1 MSLCSS
7 SQNTFLSYLSP
18 NGAGNLLKT
27 GFYTFFYLS
36 NLCARKRLRRGKI
49 QSTSSGM
56 CCAPSGF
63 WRHHFIKGALLQ
75 HYLRQDILSMH
86 YMPFPFFFHSE
97 AGAFSDS
104 AGAVI
109 AASCSVS
116 WVCGVGHQ
124 VPQPSSHPHLRHTGE
139 QQDAHIAQSFFNNI
153 LLIPEA
159 TISHLFLS
167 IVLFDGLNSGIITSL
182 HRELWR
188 FCTAWGMGTPACA
201 GTCSPH
207 EPWDISCASTPT
219 FS

>member
-1 MSLCSS
+1 MEITEWSGFPALVESLLNQALATLVSKVTSAALYFGATALYRATCCNKMSLCSS

-97 AGAFSDS
+97 AGAFSDP

-124 VPQPSSHPHLRHTGE
+124 VPWPSSHPHLRHTGE
-139 QQDAHIAQSFFNNI
+139 QQDTQY
-153 LLIPEA
+153 
-159 TISHLFLS
+159 
-167 IVLFDGLNSGIITSL
+167 
-182 HRELWR
+182 
-188 FCTAWGMGTPACA
+188 
-201 GTCSPH
+201 CSV
-207 EPWDISCASTPT
+207 I
-219 FS
+219 F